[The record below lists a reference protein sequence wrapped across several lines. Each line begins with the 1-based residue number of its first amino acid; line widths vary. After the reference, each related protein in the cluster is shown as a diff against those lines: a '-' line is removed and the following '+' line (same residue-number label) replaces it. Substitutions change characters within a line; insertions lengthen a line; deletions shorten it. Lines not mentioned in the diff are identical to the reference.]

1 MSRNRFQHII
11 PRTFLKSWS
20 HNQNSVWVYNKN
32 KKTYS
37 ELNVSNRIFGQNYTY
52 NLTLKELNLLND
64 EEKDKIIDT
73 FIKYSF
79 FDENGNNV
87 DTFNVIKNIDLIDSL
102 NVYENKRKLSEQEKY
117 RLKNISFERIDLLFQ
132 EIENRWPENLN
143 KFISICDINKRYN
156 SVSKKDYEDLV
167 FFAKS
172 LYSRNPEIVE
182 KHIQHTKES
191 HPDLKITN
199 DIYRQLFLSIQ
210 IDLFKKE
217 DSRSLLQLDKCS
229 PCFIVA
235 AQENSFICPYNCAQ
249 YNFTSF
255 EIKNGNN
262 YINLDCRA
270 WIPLSPKLLLLFVT
284 NGEEIENENVL
295 YYDDINVEQLN
306 EDLIKLSDTYF
317 VAQTEIQTDEYVK
330 STSIN

>member
-102 NVYENKRKLSEQEKY
+102 NVYE
-117 RLKNISFERIDLLFQ
+117 I
-132 EIENRWPENLN
+132 
-143 KFISICDINKRYN
+143 
-156 SVSKKDYEDLV
+156 
-167 FFAKS
+167 
-172 LYSRNPEIVE
+172 
-182 KHIQHTKES
+182 
-191 HPDLKITN
+191 
-199 DIYRQLFLSIQ
+199 
-210 IDLFKKE
+210 
-217 DSRSLLQLDKCS
+217 
-229 PCFIVA
+229 
-235 AQENSFICPYNCAQ
+235 
-249 YNFTSF
+249 
-255 EIKNGNN
+255 
-262 YINLDCRA
+262 
-270 WIPLSPKLLLLFVT
+270 
-284 NGEEIENENVL
+284 
-295 YYDDINVEQLN
+295 
-306 EDLIKLSDTYF
+306 
-317 VAQTEIQTDEYVK
+317 
-330 STSIN
+330 